1 MLPAVRV
8 MLLWFTVAGSI
19 ASLNVK
25 ATVLFKAAA
34 DAPQFGTTRVM
45 VGAVVSVMKPVVNE
59 HTKLV

>member
-1 MLPAVRV
+1 